1 MKISYNW
8 LKEYLGKAPEPEKIA
23 ELFDLYSYEVK
34 SIEKIKNG
42 DSVLDIDILPNRAH
56 DSLCHRGIA
65 RELATVI
72 SQKIKLPAR
81 ESKAREQKT
90 NFEVRNLAED
100 KCPRYIA
107 KVIKNIEVKESPD
120 WLQERVIAIG
130 QRPINNIVDALNYTM
145 FDMGQP
151 MHAFDMDKLS
161 GAITIRN
168 AEAGE
173 KFTTLDNKSVELNG
187 EDMVI
192 ADDKIALA
200 IAGIKGG
207 KNAEVSSNT
216 KNIVL
221 ESANFKEKT
230 VRKTSRRLN
239 ILTDAS
245 KRFENGLAPELAEI
259 GMREA
264 TALIVDIAGTKE
276 TIVEESVDV
285 YQNRPSHPF
294 FVGVSTDEI
303 NKVLGT
309 DIKKKEVEDILKK
322 LGFAYKKVKP
332 IEEIEKQ
339 VQLLVG
345 AKYVPIARIRFD
357 SPNVFGCSSLTN
369 YIFVQAG
376 FALPSVSVD
385 QYVFSERI
393 SEKEARFGDL
403 VFSNTGN
410 GKIHYETK

>member
-107 KVIKNIEVKESPD
+107 KVIKNIEVKEAPD

-230 VRKTSRRLN
+230 VRKTSRRLG

-245 KRFENGLAPELAEI
+245 KRFENALAPELAEI
-259 GMREA
+259 GMKEA
-264 TALIVDIAGTKE
+264 TALILELAGNDKTL
-276 TIVEESVDV
+276 VEENVDL
-285 YQNRPSHPF
+285 YPDKPTSQF
-294 FVGVSTDEI
+294 FVGVSLAEI
-303 NKVLGT
+303 NSLLGT
-309 DIKKKEVEDILKK
+309 DLKEEKVLSILES
-322 LGFAYKKVKP
+322 LNFSWKKVKP
-332 IEEIEKQ
+332 
-339 VQLLVG
+339 L
-345 AKYVPIARIRFD
+345 
-357 SPNVFGCSSLTN
+357 
-369 YIFVQAG
+369 
-376 FALPSVSVD
+376 
-385 QYVFSERI
+385 
-393 SEKEARFGDL
+393 
-403 VFSNTGN
+403 
-410 GKIHYETK
+410 